1 MGKGK
6 KAKDKSKDKVVAAPE
21 PDRNGQSPDG
31 AMGVAAVPDRGAD
44 VVAASGPGASL
55 ASAPHPGDDPGT
67 TPAMD
72 WFIAP
77 EEYAARVIRVR
88 AELVQRELD
97 ALVLFHPIRMAYVCG
112 FHHLSTERPM
122 AIVVPLDAG
131 AGLGA
136 LVPHLEQEHIAA
148 AHGVSR
154 VKVYP
159 EYPTGG
165 TKHPMLHLADLLA
178 EMGLARRTARIGYD
192 SDGYLD
198 INGYDG
204 PTLSSVVMDGTETV
218 PARDLIDRMRAVK
231 SAAELRLIR
240 QSCQWGNLAHRLMHE
255 NLELGRTEMDISLEA
270 STEASRMM
278 IATLG
283 PTYRPLSMGWG
294 MPALAMFH
302 AGANTSLPH
311 GLSNATGL
319 RPGDILVTGAG
330 ADVGGYQS
338 ELERTMVMGEPTPE
352 FVRHY
357 DLMMRLQQAGFDAL
371 RPGRTL
377 ADAESDVSAAFV
389 ELGVPEMQRHHTGH
403 GIGLEGHE
411 APFIDKGDPTP
422 IVEGMVLSVEP
433 GLYVPGLGGFR
444 HSDTV
449 VVTAG
454 GVERLTYYPRDLD
467 AMIVPI

>member
-6 KAKDKSKDKVVAAPE
+6 KAKDKAKDSQSGENGRDGRAPVTAMEDGRRGTGPSTAAA
-21 PDRNGQSPDG
+21 GQG
-31 AMGVAAVPDRGAD
+31 H
-44 VVAASGPGASL
+44 PGASSP
-55 ASAPHPGDDPGT
+55 AGRPGDDPGT

-77 EEYAARVIRVR
+77 EEYAARVLRVR

-97 ALVLFHPIRMAYVCG
+97 ALVLFHPIRMAYVSG

-122 AIVVPLDAG
+122 AIVIPLDAG

-136 LVPHLEQEHIAA
+136 LVPHLEQEHIQT
-148 AHGVSR
+148 AHGVTR

-178 EMGLARRTARIGYD
+178 EMGLGGRTARIGYD

-204 PTLSSVVMDGTETV
+204 PTLADVVTEGTRTV
-218 PARDLIDRMRAVK
+218 RARDLIDRMRAVK
-231 SAAELRLIR
+231 SAAELSLIR

-283 PTYRPLSMGWG
+283 PTYRPLSIGWG

-338 ELERTMVMGEPTPE
+338 ELERTMIMGEPTPE

-377 ADAESDVSAAFV
+377 AEAESDVSAAFV
-389 ELGVPEMQRHHTGH
+389 ELGVAEMQRHHTGH

-422 IVEGMVLSVEP
+422 IAEGMVLSIEP

-454 GVERLTYYPRDLD
+454 GVERLTYYPRDLE